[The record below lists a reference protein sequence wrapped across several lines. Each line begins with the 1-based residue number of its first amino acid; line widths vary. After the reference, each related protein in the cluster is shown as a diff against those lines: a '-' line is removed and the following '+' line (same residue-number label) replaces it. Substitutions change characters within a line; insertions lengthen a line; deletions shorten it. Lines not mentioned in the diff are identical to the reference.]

1 MHQHQQQQ
9 QQQQQQQHQQK
20 PVFNNPPDV
29 LVNAG
34 PHPADKMSMNETHNM
49 TTMTTNSGGKGRK
62 SSTSLTNFTSL
73 TSSKTQK
80 INLTLNTKLV
90 VMKCLNG
97 FVFFQ
102 ISSYASCL
110 CIARWVLY

>member
-1 MHQHQQQQ
+1 MHQH

-49 TTMTTNSGGKGRK
+49 TTMTTNSGGKGR
-62 SSTSLTNFTSL
+62 
-73 TSSKTQK
+73 TSSISLKKTQK

-90 VMKCLNG
+90 VLKYLNG
-97 FVFFQ
+97 FLSFQ
-102 ISSYASCL
+102 ILSYASCL
-110 CIARWVLY
+110 RTYSMMCLVLIRISD